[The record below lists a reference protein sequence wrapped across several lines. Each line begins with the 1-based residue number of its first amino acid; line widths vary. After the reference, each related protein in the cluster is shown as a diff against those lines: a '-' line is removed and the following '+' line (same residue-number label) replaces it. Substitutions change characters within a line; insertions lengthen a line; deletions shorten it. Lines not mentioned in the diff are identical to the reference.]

1 MQICTGISLRNNPA
15 PPGKRMYGIEYTKME
30 NVMIKEIEILLALLL
45 SVVLGFAIGLERK
58 YRLKEAG
65 IRTHTIVCFGSALMM
80 VVSKNAFGAD
90 ADAARV
96 AAQIV
101 SGIGFLG
108 AGMIVYRQHEVRG
121 LTTAAG
127 VWTTAGIGM
136 ACGST
141 EVIMYIIAVGATV
154 IMIAVQCLFHLP
166 CRIFR
171 TRRTYSVKIE
181 FVQKVDENLKIK
193 ELFGTDRFNKLVITR
208 EDGQTIYSA
217 TLNTE
222 KEFSST
228 RLNEIMTEHTFIR
241 SLERCDND

>member
-1 MQICTGISLRNNPA
+1 
-15 PPGKRMYGIEYTKME
+15 ME
-30 NVMIKEIEILLALLL
+30 EELKLLLPLLL
-45 SVVLGFAIGLERK
+45 SILLGFAIGLERK

-65 IRTHTIVCFGSALMM
+65 VRTHTIVCFGSALMM
-80 VVSKNAFGAD
+80 VVSKHAFEAAD
-90 ADAARV
+90 TARV

-101 SGIGFLG
+101 SGIGFIG

-136 ACGST
+136 ACGSGKLYWLA
-141 EVIMYIIAVGATV
+141 IGATV
-154 IMIAVQCLFHLP
+154 LMITIQCILHLP
-166 CRIFR
+166 CSIFR
-171 TRRTYSVKIE
+171 TPKTYSVKIE
-181 FVQKVDENLKIK
+181 FVQNVDENLMIK

-208 EDGQTIYSA
+208 ENGQTIYSA

-222 KEFSST
+222 KEYSST
-228 RLNEIMTEHTFIR
+228 RLNEIMQEHSFIR